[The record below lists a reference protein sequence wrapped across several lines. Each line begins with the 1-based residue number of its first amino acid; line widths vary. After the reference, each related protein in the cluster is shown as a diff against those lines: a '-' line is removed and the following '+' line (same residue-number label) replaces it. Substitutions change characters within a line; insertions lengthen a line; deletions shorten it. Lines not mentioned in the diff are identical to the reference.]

1 MPTLF
6 DPIRV
11 GRMALSN
18 RVAMAPLTRNRS
30 PGAVPPAITAT
41 YYAQRASA
49 GLLVT
54 EGTAISQPDDC
65 PACTSDNMVVRYHMT
80 ELVPDES

>member
-1 MPTLF
+1 MTASAVTIPFLFVCRDIPPMPTLF

-30 PGAVPPAITAT
+30 PGAVPPK
-41 YYAQRASA
+41 
-49 GLLVT
+49 
-54 EGTAISQPDDC
+54 
-65 PACTSDNMVVRYHMT
+65 PAWA
-80 ELVPDES
+80 